1 MRDRHYTQEQFN
13 NILDI
18 LIRYK
23 RSCPDREVYLTEASL
38 QEALVYLMKVGMF
51 ESDVLDVDNGS

>member
-1 MRDRHYTQEQFN
+1 MRERHYTQEQFN

-23 RSCPDREVYLTEASL
+23 RSCPEREVFLSEHSL

-51 ESDVLDVDNGS
+51 ENLLDVDKEES

>member
-1 MRDRHYTQEQFN
+1 MRERYYTQEQFN

-23 RSCPDREVYLTEASL
+23 RSCPDREVSLTETSL
-38 QEALVYLMKVGMF
+38 QEALVYFMKTGLF
-51 ESDVLDVDNGS
+51 ENMLDEGSQD

>member
-1 MRDRHYTQEQFN
+1 MRERYYTQEQFN

-23 RSCPDREVYLTEASL
+23 RSCPEREVSLTENSL
-38 QEALVYLMKVGMF
+38 QEALVYFMKTGLF
-51 ESDVLDVDNGS
+51 ENMLDEGNQD

>member
-23 RSCPDREVYLTEASL
+23 RSCPDREVSLTEASL
-38 QEALVYLMKVGMF
+38 QEALIYFMKTGMF
-51 ESDVLDVDNGS
+51 ESDVIDEDL